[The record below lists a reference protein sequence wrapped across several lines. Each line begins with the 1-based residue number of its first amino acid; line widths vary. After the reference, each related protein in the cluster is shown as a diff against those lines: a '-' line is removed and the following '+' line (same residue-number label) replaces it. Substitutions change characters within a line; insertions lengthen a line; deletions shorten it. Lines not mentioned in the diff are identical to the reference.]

1 MLLDV
6 RNLEQLYTNV
16 KNKGDNGMDDAK
28 RIMKELAEDLSPEEM
43 KNETVLKE
51 QIRMLA
57 EEDST
62 YFKRVFEIGLNEVVE
77 TSIHEFDEQREA

>member
-43 KNETVLKE
+43 KNETVL
-51 QIRMLA
+51 
-57 EEDST
+57 
-62 YFKRVFEIGLNEVVE
+62 
-77 TSIHEFDEQREA
+77 

>member
-1 MLLDV
+1 
-6 RNLEQLYTNV
+6 
-16 KNKGDNGMDDAK
+16 
-28 RIMKELAEDLSPEEM
+28 
-43 KNETVLKE
+43 
-51 QIRMLA
+51 MLA